1 MRAAIERRPHRSRAR
16 RIIRSI
22 VTVVVALAG
31 AGLWAA
37 SQADAMVVWAPGA
50 VVAPPANAASDPM
63 VTVIAI
69 SCASAG
75 NCTIVGSYMDSSGS
89 QQGLLAIQSA
99 GVWSTA
105 TEAIL
110 PTNAGGDPAVK
121 LTGVSCASA
130 GNCTA
135 IGSYMD
141 SAGHT
146 QGLGLTET
154 SGTWAR
160 GVELIHPAF
169 VNVAADPRIS
179 LTAVSCATAGNCSV
193 VGTYLDNNGHPDG
206 MLLTQINGA
215 WGTSP
220 ARDAE
225 ATLPGDAA
233 AEPAVSLTSV
243 SCGAIGDCVGVGN
256 YTDSSGHQ
264 QGLEIPETNTTW
276 GTGRAAL
283 LPAGA
288 ATNPAVSVS
297 SVSCTSA
304 GECAAVG
311 NYNDTSNH
319 TLGLLLSESAG
330 TWITGLAAMLPPDA
344 ASSPAVSLTS
354 VSCPSAGNCDAVGYY
369 NDTSGDLQGLMVT
382 ESSGSW
388 ASGVAPTIPADAG
401 ASVFVQLLSV
411 SCADA
416 GDCVAVGNYLDDS
429 FVAHPLLL
437 AQSGG
442 SWSPGVEAAL
452 PFGGQSPFADGETVA
467 CATSGVC
474 AAAIGYTDMAGNS
487 VAADVNG
494 TRTSPATP
502 TITMSTPPP
511 QVELGAVIPRADLST
526 TLMGGSSETGTVS
539 LIVFGPQA
547 SPPASCA
554 AGGTTVYA
562 QPVVGDGTY
571 TSSADFTPAGPG
583 TYWWYA
589 SYGGDLG
596 NAPASSACDA
606 AMPDTVVTA
615 PGLSLSGPAVG
626 TTGTAIPGS
635 ALAAALTG
643 VSAQAG
649 GTITVSVFGP
659 QSSPP
664 SSCDAGGAVLG
675 TAMVQSGGTYAP
687 AGSFTPGSAGDYWWY
702 AHYGGDASNPPAAS
716 PCGAQMAETTVYDP
730 PAPTVT
736 GPAALNVSP
745 TPTTSPTP
753 TPTSG
758 KPPAGTSALLRVHV
772 RGFQVVLTVACH
784 GTAHQSCSDRLILT
798 VTERLSGGRVVGV
811 IAGRAPTARRVVTI
825 GTLRVV
831 VAGGRTRKLSI
842 SLNRLGRELVAIYRP
857 LTARLELIQGPERR
871 TLVVGLHFELR
882 NHQR

>member
-1 MRAAIERRPHRSRAR
+1 
-16 RIIRSI
+16 
-22 VTVVVALAG
+22 
-31 AGLWAA
+31 
-37 SQADAMVVWAPGA
+37 MVMWAPGA
-50 VVAPPANAASDPM
+50 VAAPPANAASDPM

-75 NCTIVGSYMDSSGS
+75 NCTMVGSYMDGSGG

-99 GVWSTA
+99 GVWGTA

-110 PTNAGGDPAVK
+110 PTNAGRDPAVK
-121 LTGVSCASA
+121 LAGVSCGSA

-135 IGSYMD
+135 IGSYID
-141 SAGHT
+141 STGHT

-160 GVELIHPAF
+160 GIELIHPAF

-179 LTAVSCATAGNCSV
+179 LTAVSCATAGSCSV
-193 VGTYLDNNGHPDG
+193 VGTYVDNNGHPEG

-225 ATLPGDAA
+225 ATLPDDAA

-243 SCGAIGDCVGVGN
+243 SCGAIADCVAVGN

-276 GTGRAAL
+276 GTGLAAL

-288 ATNPAVSVS
+288 AADPAVSLS
-297 SVSCTSA
+297 SVSCISA

-330 TWITGLAAMLPPDA
+330 TWMPGLTATLPADA

-354 VSCPSAGNCDAVGYY
+354 VTCPSAGNCDAVGYY
-369 NDTSGDLQGLMVT
+369 NDTAGDLQGLMVT

-437 AQSGG
+437 SQSGG
-442 SWSPGVEAAL
+442 SWSQGVEAAL

-467 CATSGVC
+467 CVTSGDC
-474 AAAIGYTDMAGNS
+474 AAAIGYTDVAGNS
-487 VAADVNG
+487 LAADVNG
-494 TRTSPATP
+494 TPTSPATP
-502 TITMSTPPP
+502 TVTMSVPPS

-526 TLMGGSSETGTVS
+526 TVTGGSTETGTVS
-539 LIVFGPQA
+539 LIVFGPQP
-547 SPPASCA
+547 SPPGSCA
-554 AGGTTVYA
+554 AGGTTVDTV
-562 QPVVGDGTY
+562 PVVGDGTY

-589 SYGGDLG
+589 SYGGDLSDG
-596 NAPASSACDA
+596 PASSACGA
-606 AMPDTVVTA
+606 AMPDTVVAA
-615 PGLSLSGPAVG
+615 PALSLSTPSVG

-664 SSCDAGGAVLG
+664 RSCEAGGAVVG
-675 TAMVQSGGTYAP
+675 TAMVESGDTYFP
-687 AGSFTPGSAGDYWWY
+687 AGSFTPGSSGDYWWY

-716 PCGAQMAETTVYDP
+716 PCGAQMAETTVSDP
-730 PAPTVT
+730 PAPTLT
-736 GPAALNVSP
+736 GPAAPNVSP

-753 TPTSG
+753 PPTSG
-758 KPPAGTSALLRVHV
+758 KPSAVTSALLRVHV
-772 RGFQVVLTVACH
+772 RGFQVVLTVACR
-784 GTAHQSCSDRLILT
+784 GTAHQRCSDRLILT
-798 VTERLSGGRVVGV
+798 VTERLSGGQVVGV
-811 IAGRAPTARRVVTI
+811 IAGRARTAQRVVTI

-831 VAGGRTRKLSI
+831 VACGRTRQFSI
-842 SLNRLGRELVAIYRP
+842 SLNRVGRELVAIYRR
-857 LTARLELIQGPERR
+857 LSARLELIQGADR